1 MNQNLKYGL
10 LIVLFAFIA
19 GGIIGFFIGRATI
32 NTKEETKYVK
42 GEKQAGSISP
52 EEMEPTKVTTPEKPQ
67 LPQDIFSKT
76 SKPEVITKDS
86 IVYKDRYI
94 EREVDSMAIFRAVY
108 DDYIKQR
115 DYNLLTFKRD
125 DLGTLKI
132 NQSIQYNRMQKFDW
146 DFEPVYKE
154 TSKYNIKIWQPFV
167 SASYSTL
174 DYMGI
179 GGGLFYHD
187 LGFEYQYNFDLRRK
201 PNLTM
206 PVDNYFQRGNYHWFS
221 GKYKF

>member
-1 MNQNLKYGL
+1 MTTQLRFYIKYLIIGL
-10 LIVLFAFIA
+10 LLGLV
-19 GGIIGFFIGRATI
+19 IGFFIGRATI
-32 NTKEETKYVK
+32 DTKEETKYVK
-42 GEKQAGSISP
+42 GEKEAGSISP
-52 EEMEPTKVTTPEKPQ
+52 EDMNPTKVTTPESPQ
-67 LPQDIFSKT
+67 LPQDIFAKN
-76 SKPEVITKDS
+76 SKPKVITKDS
-86 IVYKDRYI
+86 IIYKYN
-94 EREVDSMAIFRAVY
+94 EVDSMAIFRAVY

-125 DLGTLKI
+125 NLGTLKI

-146 DFEPVYKE
+146 DFEPVYRE
-154 TSKYNIKIWQPFV
+154 TSRYNIKIWQPFV

-174 DYMGI
+174 DYVGI
-179 GGGLFYHD
+179 GGGLFYYN
-187 LGFEYQYNFDLRRK
+187 LGFEYQYNFDLRKK